1 MNNGIVF
8 EDPLLIEVIILD
20 RQNILALL
28 EGIGIPKRESI
39 ILHNDITEENVDF
52 DVIVGIPFLIRQ

>member
-39 ILHNDITEENVDF
+39 ILHNDITISF
-52 DVIVGIPFLIRQ
+52 ILS